1 MKNKINENEGNN
13 NILNENSNNLDE
25 RNNKCKEF
33 ERKNKND
40 LTILKI
46 EEKNFLEKKL
56 IIDESDLLKIK
67 KIVFKNINDLFS
79 ENLLIFKKR
88 KYEIIDNSNESEKK
102 QIEELEKECNSLNLE
117 EIIFKNCKI
126 NEVNFSNLFPT
137 IKKFKLINCKIPFE
151 IYNNINFNYL
161 THLSLENVGLVDVN
175 FEHFFFKIRSNI
187 SLRKNLKYFSLKNNL
202 LGMID
207 LCKGIPNN
215 KIIDRAE
222 FSNLEIF
229 DCSNNKIFYV
239 SNITI
244 NAIKNIK
251 LFDLTN
257 NNIAFPSLIK
267 SSNKLGFLLLLTKNY
282 GLLREYNRLE
292 YVNYLFNIISKFNY
306 DIEKL
311 SLINLYINN
320 TYEMMKQI
328 DLSKFN
334 KSLIELDLSYGHI
347 NNNDLISLLK
357 NNLAL
362 YNLKKLNLTR
372 NKLTEG
378 IFDLLL
384 ENKYQDKFTKLKII
398 NLSENQINFI
408 ESQKYQNFFEN
419 FKSIKL
425 FIVKYTNFE
434 KCINN
439 YLKNK
444 VIRYYENERNKEKKT
459 NYTDEDLEIKKIIDN
474 NNYLRAKTNIT
485 ININDIYNNK
495 YLPKIKKHF
504 PEILEKIIIETRF
517 LN

>member
-257 NNIAFPSLIK
+257 NNIAFPSGYNKLIK

-334 KSLIELDLSYGHI
+334 KSIIELI
-347 NNNDLISLLK
+347 
-357 NNLAL
+357 
-362 YNLKKLNLTR
+362 
-372 NKLTEG
+372 
-378 IFDLLL
+378 
-384 ENKYQDKFTKLKII
+384 
-398 NLSENQINFI
+398 
-408 ESQKYQNFFEN
+408 
-419 FKSIKL
+419 
-425 FIVKYTNFE
+425 
-434 KCINN
+434 
-439 YLKNK
+439 YLMA
-444 VIRYYENERNKEKKT
+444 I
-459 NYTDEDLEIKKIIDN
+459 
-474 NNYLRAKTNIT
+474 
-485 ININDIYNNK
+485 
-495 YLPKIKKHF
+495 
-504 PEILEKIIIETRF
+504 
-517 LN
+517 